1 MTFEFTPHIWPIV
14 VSSSILM
21 VLMMATIRYRHE
33 VSARLFLGLLL
44 ALLIWSVSFIVEIL
58 GVELSTKIFW
68 ANIQFI
74 GITAIPIFFL
84 MLVARFTGYSRGIR
98 PILYGL
104 ILLAVISNIII
115 WTDNF
120 HHWFRV
126 QPYI

>member
-44 ALLIWSVSFIVEIL
+44 ALLIWSVSFIVEIW

-98 PILYGL
+98 PI
-104 ILLAVISNIII
+104 
-115 WTDNF
+115 
-120 HHWFRV
+120 
-126 QPYI
+126 